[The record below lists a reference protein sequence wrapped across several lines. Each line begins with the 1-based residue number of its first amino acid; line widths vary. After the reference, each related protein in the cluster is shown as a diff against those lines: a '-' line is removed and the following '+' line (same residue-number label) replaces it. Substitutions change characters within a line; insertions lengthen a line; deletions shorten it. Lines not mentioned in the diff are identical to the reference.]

1 MNVSLEKLELE
12 IEYII
17 EKYMFEVISIPK
29 LNKLKYEITELLRY
43 YNYEPDKYIFI
54 SATDGNINIIST
66 DKDYE
71 PEISYT
77 NNRFEDVQRILNRYL
92 NLINN

>member
-54 SATDGNINIIST
+54 SATNGYISIAT
-66 DKDYE
+66 TNENYK
-71 PEISYT
+71 PEISY
-77 NNRFEDVQRILNRYL
+77 R
-92 NLINN
+92 